1 MRAFGASTHSQSLL
15 PLLKG
20 TQIVGNVW
28 ILGCE
33 RFDIADFHV
42 DFLYAGPF
50 CARAEEPTPLSN
62 DACSVERI
70 AGDQKLHALT
80 RAQIRTDYGAFACSI
95 FVQHQNFNRITEVTV
110 IQLIVANAVESY
122 RGIRRHHEIECGA
135 GWPTIKKWCRE
146 PAGCNS
152 LVADK
157 CHAHEAARAVRLQF
171 EEPANF
177 FGCQIVGHLFWLKIQ
192 RPTSNVQRRTSN

>member
-33 RFDIADFHV
+33 RFDIADFDV

-70 AGDQKLHALT
+70 AGDQKLHTLT
-80 RAQIRTDYGAFACSI
+80 RAQIRTDDDAFACSI

-122 RGIRRHHEIECGA
+122 RGIRRDHEIECGA
-135 GWPTIKKWCRE
+135 GWPAIKKWCWE
-146 PAGCNS
+146 PAGRNS

-157 CHAHEAARAVRLQF
+157 CDADETARGMRLQL
-171 EEPANF
+171 EELTNLVC
-177 FGCQIVGHLFWLKIQ
+177 CQTPSHLF
-192 RPTSNVQRRTSN
+192 